1 MTFFLSS
8 FSCQSTKKNGVL
20 SERRRPAFKSLQRKG
35 LHQTKKKTKKKS
47 NKKHFRQT
55 SEAYRTYHNIDGKRS
70 NNTSWEGGNVGE
82 MTRPCL
88 TKRKWSATILWHVP
102 HLKRQNICLAFVC
115 FICVRKTAVTYL
127 WNHFVLLEFFPR
139 ADELFRSLLKPSARS
154 NVCQFRRIQ
163 LDF

>member
-35 LHQTKKKTKKKS
+35 LHQKKK
-47 NKKHFRQT
+47 KKHQIK
-55 SEAYRTYHNIDGKRS
+55 NISGKHLKHIVLITASMGKRS

-115 FICVRKTAVTYL
+115 FICVRRTAVAYL
-127 WNHFVLLEFFPR
+127 WNHFVLLEFFSACR
-139 ADELFRSLLKPSARS
+139 WIVSLTLEA
-154 NVCQFRRIQ
+154 VCPI
-163 LDF
+163 